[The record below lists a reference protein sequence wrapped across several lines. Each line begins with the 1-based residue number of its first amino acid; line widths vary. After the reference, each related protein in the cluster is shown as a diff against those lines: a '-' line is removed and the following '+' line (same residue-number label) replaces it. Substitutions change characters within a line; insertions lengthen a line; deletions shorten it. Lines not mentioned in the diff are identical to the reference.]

1 MFHHPWFHE
10 KTYEMLK
17 FLFEREQGVLDPLNL
32 RRAESTRRTYSLK
45 LSKHRDV
52 EIVNQGAVNSIDI
65 DLIESR

>member
-1 MFHHPWFHE
+1 MFHE

-32 RRAESTRRTYSLK
+32 RRAESRRTYSLE

>member
-1 MFHHPWFHE
+1 VNGPGTDVIPPYWPSF
-10 KTYEMLK
+10 
-17 FLFEREQGVLDPLNL
+17 QGFRD
-32 RRAESTRRTYSLK
+32 YSLE